1 MQLNTE
7 HPHDTLQHAATV
19 VLLRQGPHGPE
30 VLLLQRH
37 SRSKV
42 LGGAYVFPGGKL
54 DALDMADNTAL
65 HLDQPAAQLHAQLAE
80 AHTAPAMAAAL
91 YVTAI
96 RETLEESG
104 IFLAHHATTAH
115 SQHAL
120 QLLQQGH
127 SFNQVLAQTSAQ
139 LNTAALLPW
148 SRWITPL
155 LPSVGNKRF
164 DTRFFIAAL
173 PPNQT
178 AQHDNHEAVA
188 SIWLTPAAALER
200 YWANT
205 LELAPPQIMSLAHLA
220 RWPDVQSALHQAQRT
235 PPAMVFPETYA
246 QADTRIICYPGDPQ
260 HSIATRALPGPTRLV
275 YRNQRFEPEG
285 GFQAFFD

>member
-1 MQLNTE
+1 
-7 HPHDTLQHAATV
+7 
-19 VLLRQGPHGPE
+19 
-30 VLLLQRH
+30 
-37 SRSKV
+37 
-42 LGGAYVFPGGKL
+42 
-54 DALDMADNTAL
+54 MADNIAL
-65 HLDQPAAQLHAQLAE
+65 HLDQPAAQLHTQLAE
-80 AHTAPAMAAAL
+80 AHTARAMAAGL

-104 IFLAHHATTAH
+104 IFLTHNATAAR
-115 SQHAL
+115 SQQAL
-120 QLLQQGH
+120 QLLQQGCN
-127 SFNQVLAQTSAQ
+127 FNQMLNQTGAQ
-139 LNTAALLPW
+139 LHTAALLPW

-155 LPSVGNKRF
+155 LPSVGNQRF

-220 RWPDVQSALHQAQRT
+220 RYANVQSALTQAQRT
-235 PPAMVFPETYA
+235 PPALVFPETHV
-246 QADTRIICYPGDPQ
+246 QAHSRIICYPGDPQ
-260 HSIATRALPGPTRLV
+260 HSITTRALPGPTRLV